1 MLLEEVTIF
10 LNTVPFVSE
19 NSHNTG
25 STLFLGGEKPFKLFT
40 GQKGRVG
47 TCPLTS
53 RAFKR

>member
-25 STLFLGGEKPFKLFT
+25 STLFFLGGEPFKLFT

>member
-25 STLFLGGEKPFKLFT
+25 STLFLGGGKPFKLFT